1 MLNLINWVYPTMD
14 TFVQWWRE
22 KGNFAHD
29 KRRREGGC
37 RGTGPVRIG
46 RNWPEDGWR
55 WRWKVLEGHCS
66 KLVGTPWLHDGV
78 FRTEVGTTIR
88 HVPAG
93 GYVIS

>member
-1 MLNLINWVYPTMD
+1 M
-14 TFVQWWRE
+14 
-22 KGNFAHD
+22 
-29 KRRREGGC
+29 
-37 RGTGPVRIG
+37 RIG

-55 WRWKVLEGHCS
+55 RRRKALEGHSS

-78 FRTEVGTTIR
+78 FRTEVGATIR